1 MRGGQREP
9 NSVGHPSVPPGWW
22 FSCLSKPTK
31 FLEGLAGNSPRDLI
45 RWVWGETDL
54 NRHP

>member
-1 MRGGQREP
+1 MGGGQREP

-22 FSCLSKPTK
+22 FSCLSEPTK
-31 FLEGLAGNSPRDLI
+31 FLGGLAGNSPGDLI